1 MLGQPIQCWSRKW
14 LSVRLVGY
22 EWVMIESQGAADS
35 GSSNSQSLGQKMLGG
50 LLLVVLLV
58 VAGFVVVEIF
68 PYDVSNAKDPSF
80 VDNIFANPFVLMFVR
95 IALVAA
101 AIYVVV
107 SVIAL
112 MGGRRW
118 LSELGPFKV
127 SDPIARL
134 DSSARLLQNELQEA
148 VDTIQELEG
157 RLVES
162 DEGLAKAQGDIGT
175 LLEYIDTIKAK
186 KEGD

>member
-1 MLGQPIQCWSRKW
+1 MTEPLGA
-14 LSVRLVGY
+14 VD
-22 EWVMIESQGAADS
+22 AD
-35 GSSNSQSLGQKMLGG
+35 SSNSQSLGQKILGV

-58 VAGFVVVEIF
+58 LAGLVVVEIF
-68 PYDVSNAKDPSF
+68 PHHVSNAKDPSF
-80 VDNIFANPFVLMFVR
+80 VDNIFANQFVLMFVR
-95 IALVAA
+95 VALIAA

-162 DEGLAKAQGDIGT
+162 DETLAKAQGDIGT
-175 LLEYIDTIKAK
+175 LLDYIDTIEAK
-186 KEGD
+186 KEGN

>member
-1 MLGQPIQCWSRKW
+1 
-14 LSVRLVGY
+14 
-22 EWVMIESQGAADS
+22 
-35 GSSNSQSLGQKMLGG
+35 
-50 LLLVVLLV
+50 
-58 VAGFVVVEIF
+58 
-68 PYDVSNAKDPSF
+68 
-80 VDNIFANPFVLMFVR
+80 MFVR
-95 IALVAA
+95 IALVVA

-134 DSSARLLQNELQEA
+134 DSSAQLLQNELQEA

-162 DEGLAKAQGDIGT
+162 DEGLTKAQGNIGT
-175 LLEYIDTIKAK
+175 LLDYIDTIQAK

>member
-1 MLGQPIQCWSRKW
+1 MAEP
-14 LSVRLVGY
+14 
-22 EWVMIESQGAADS
+22 QGAVDS
-35 GSSNSQSLGQKMLGG
+35 ESSNSRSLGQTMLGV
-50 LLLVVLLV
+50 LLLVALLV
-58 VAGFVVVEIF
+58 VAGLVVVEIF
-68 PYDVSNAKDPSF
+68 PHHISNARDPSF
-80 VDNIFANPFVLMFVR
+80 VDNIFANPLVLMFVR

-127 SDPIARL
+127 SDPMARL
-134 DSSARLLQNELQEA
+134 DSSALLLQSELQEA
-148 VDTIQELEG
+148 VDTIQALEG

-162 DEGLAKAQGDIGT
+162 DETLAKAQGDIGT
-175 LLEYIDTIKAK
+175 LLEYIDTIEAK
-186 KEGD
+186 NEGD